1 MKMKAVVTKTNNLTG
16 ICKLMAENCRTFT
29 LYAGRQKQNFE
40 IGLVP
45 GDVVTLADTCEGY
58 ILDYEKSGHVEFV
71 KGGKDGEAIGA
82 SKLSSLIWNKLATA
96 DMKSAGHKGYKMVIK

>member
-71 KGGKDGEAIGA
+71 KNSKDGEPVGA
-82 SKLSSLIWNKLATA
+82 TKFSELAWQKLAGPEER
-96 DMKSAGHKGYKMVIK
+96 SAGHKGYKMVIK